1 MKAAQFRKV
10 FSISHYK
17 RNDREERKCDM
28 NKQQMKKIIMEM
40 DCKKIYPF
48 VLCIVFMIVFWA
60 LVLTLIFFAFS
71 VNDRRNRNEFHNVT
85 ENEES
90 KRYGKILNEDSS
102 LYTGRG
108 NRQRGKHM
116 WTNASDNTSQSVDY
130 IGVFW
135 WQTKEIIVR
144 AEPEEIH
151 PTLKI
156 VMTCLLSLML
166 LVNVSGNALTLLALS
181 YVRS

>member
-1 MKAAQFRKV
+1 
-10 FSISHYK
+10 
-17 RNDREERKCDM
+17 
-28 NKQQMKKIIMEM
+28 M

-48 VLCIVFMIVFWA
+48 VFCIVFMIVFWA

-71 VNDRRNRNEFHNVT
+71 ENDGRYNKEFHNIT
-85 ENEES
+85 ETEES
-90 KRYGKILNEDSS
+90 KRYGKTINEDSS
-102 LYTGRG
+102 QYSGRG

-116 WTNASDNTSQSVDY
+116 WTNASDNTSTSMDY

-135 WQTKEIIVR
+135 WQTQEILVR

-166 LVNVSGNALTLLALS
+166 TVNVSGNALTLLALS
-181 YVRS
+181 YVRLYSQFCSCFHFILFYLDPSMLMSFLF